1 MKRKEYRLENKL
13 NLESGIEIDE
23 RSRLYLTPEKI
34 VCTSVSPEG
43 SVEDAEALLRE
54 RPSQIS
60 LHGENLCR
68 MDSTGGSA
76 WILLDFGRELHGGIE
91 FSIQKVT
98 GSCENVKLRL
108 CFGESVMEAL
118 STLGGEKNATND
130 HSPRDFTVYARELSM
145 NTAGQT
151 GFRFVKIELLTPDA
165 QIYLKTVK
173 AVLLYRDM
181 PYLGSFEC
189 DDELVNRIWDVGAYT
204 VHLNMQKYIW
214 DGIKRDRLVWIG
226 DLHPEIMT
234 IQNVFGDQKLIRDS
248 LDYVVEETPRG
259 AWMNDIPSYSM
270 WWIIIQYDYFM
281 QFGNRE
287 YLEKQIPYMK
297 EICRELS
304 KYIGEDGQDTTP
316 EMRFVD
322 WPTRDSREDTDTG
335 LQALRVLATRYAMR
349 IFELFHEEEM
359 VRLCRKD
366 YEKLMQWNVPIV
378 SAKQSNA
385 LAVLAGLLDAETVNN
400 ESLKIGGAE
409 GMSTFMGYYILQAR
423 AEAGDVEGAFQTAR
437 EYWGGM
443 IRLGATTFWED
454 FDVKWMKNAAP
465 IDRLPE
471 ADEIDVHGTYGR
483 YCYQG
488 FRHSLC
494 HGWASGITSWLTK
507 YVLGIRIMEPGC
519 RKIEIRPNLCG
530 LTRVKGTYP
539 TPEGVLKVEH
549 KLQKNGEIKTT
560 VHAPEGV
567 KVILP

>member
-1 MKRKEYRLENKL
+1 MKKKEDRLENRL
-13 NLESGIEIDE
+13 AMEFCVETDE
-23 RSRLYLTPEKI
+23 RSRLYLTPKR
-34 VCTSVSPEG
+34 VVWKSEG
-43 SVEDAEALLRE
+43 MVENAEALLRE
-54 RPSQIS
+54 RSSQVS
-60 LHGENLCR
+60 LHGENLCKL
-68 MDSTGGSA
+68 DSTSGTPS
-76 WILLDFGRELHGGIE
+76 ILLDFGKELHGGLE
-91 FSIQKVT
+91 FSVQKVI
-98 GSCENVKLRL
+98 GAEENVKLRL
-108 CFGESVMEAL
+108 CFGESVTEAM
-118 STLGGEKNATND
+118 SELGGEKNATND
-130 HSPRDFTVYARELSM
+130 HAARDFMVYVRELSM
-145 NTAGQT
+145 NAAGQT
-151 GFRFVKIELLTPDA
+151 GFRFVRIEVLTPGV
-165 QIYLKTVK
+165 QLYLKTVK
-173 AVLLYRDM
+173 ATLLYRDA

-234 IQNVFGDQKLIRDS
+234 IQTVFGDQKLIRDS
-248 LDYVVEETPRG
+248 LDYVVSETPRG

-297 EICRELS
+297 EICRDLS
-304 KYIGEDGQDTTP
+304 KYIGENGQDTTP

-322 WPTRDSREDTDTG
+322 WPTKDHKDDTDTG
-335 LQALRVLATRYAMR
+335 LQALRVLATRYAIR
-349 IFELFHEEEM
+349 IFEMFHEEEM
-359 VRLCRKD
+359 VTLCKKD
-366 YEKLMQWNVPIV
+366 YEKLMQYQVKCV

-385 LAVLAGLLDAETVNN
+385 LAVLAGLLDAKKVNE
-400 ESLKIGGAE
+400 ESLKVGDAE

-423 AEAGDVEGAFQTAR
+423 AEAGDIEGAFETAK

-454 FDVKWMKNAAP
+454 FDIQWMENAAP
-465 IDRLPE
+465 IDRMPQE
-471 ADEIDVHGTYGR
+471 NEIDVHGTYGR

-519 RKIEIRPNLCG
+519 RKIEIKPNLCG

-539 TPEGVLKVEH
+539 TPEGILKVEH
-549 KLQKNGEIKTT
+549 RRQKNGTVRTI
-560 VHAPEGV
+560 VHAPEGIE
-567 KVILP
+567 VIQK